1 LSPVSLVILAFMA
14 VAAFVAE
21 RLGGSVG
28 TGVMLGSLL
37 GAGFAMIGVLWV
49 RHALLYRPARALRAQ
64 GEMFLVK
71 FGGAIVCAF
80 CFRFVDLLARIADW
94 RAMLIAY
101 VAAAFVVMV
110 AGVFGLQRVAR
121 ERRLEKANFG

>member
-1 LSPVSLVILAFMA
+1 MSPVSIVILAFVV

-28 TGVMLGSLL
+28 TGVMLGALL
-37 GAGFAMIGVLWV
+37 GAGFATIGVLWV

-64 GEMFLVK
+64 GEMFLIK
-71 FGGAIVCAF
+71 FGGAIVCAVA
-80 CFRFVDLLARIADW
+80 FRFVDVLERIADW

-101 VAAAFVVMV
+101 VAAAFVVML

-121 ERRLEKANFG
+121 ERRLEKVKFG